1 MTIRG
6 GMEAIYSSFRQYQ
19 QIIFFL
25 VRHSAKTLVPHIF
38 LPIISSWNWPDTLN
52 EIETIHWGWR
62 LLSFYAYMDRSN
74 ALLRQPYFSWGY
86 VIKTHHIIA
95 LSGG

>member
-1 MTIRG
+1 MAIRG

-25 VRHSAKTLVPHIF
+25 VRQSAKTFVPHIF
-38 LPIISSWNWPDTLN
+38 LPIISSRNWPDILN
-52 EIETIHWGWR
+52 EIETIHWGR
-62 LLSFYAYMDRSN
+62 LLSFYAYMARSN
-74 ALLRQPYFSWGY
+74 ALLRQQYFSWGY
-86 VIKTHHIIA
+86 VIQTHHIIA